1 MHLLNDRDFLES
13 LFGEEYLKH
22 FGIPGMK
29 WGRRKARS
37 TMKSV
42 KKKLRSP
49 KKNQSDDYKKTTT
62 LRKKKIHQLSNAEL
76 KVINERLQLERSYKD
91 LSSKDVSP
99 GRKFAQDLL
108 KDVGRETIR
117 DVLKEGIKIGIKAV
131 RKR

>member
-1 MHLLNDRDFLES
+1 
-13 LFGEEYLKH
+13 
-22 FGIPGMK
+22 MK

-76 KVINERLQLERSYKD
+76 KVINERLQLERNYKD
-91 LSSKDVSP
+91 LSAKDVSP
-99 GRKFAQDLL
+99 GRKLAQDMI
-108 KDVGRETIR
+108 KDVGKELIK
-117 DVLKEGIKIGIKAV
+117 DALKDTVRTKSKLGYAKIL
-131 RKR
+131 KR